1 MNEAVAAK
9 LKQLADELWSVQH
22 IGQLMLYRSYISW
35 FKGDYPDFD
44 YYLKVVD
51 LIIADMNQ
59 SKVAIQELVA
69 CTDVRTHIQGLGSH
83 ACWCFARIDDL
94 VTQYSLYVE
103 TEIRRRSRFEDFE
116 PDQEIKPTTTNGW
129 MEISQLSDW
138 LSLLTGLG
146 PRPTQQELTDAV
158 NHDFDAVELKILEIV
173 NDAGHLMTNPAIHA
187 ARETDSDSKTTK
199 TTVVQL
205 INKGFLYRPG
215 GPKSRKGVA
224 LTKVGRV
231 ALRSSTKD
239 SP

>member
-94 VTQYSLYVE
+94 VTHYTFQ
-103 TEIRRRSRFEDFE
+103 IRLRLRR
-116 PDQEIKPTTTNGW
+116 PDLLKIRPTGEELKPNGW
-129 MEISQLSDW
+129 MEISQLADW
-138 LSLLTGLG
+138 LSLLTGTG
-146 PRPTQQELTDAV
+146 PLPTQQERADAA
-158 NHDFDAVELKILEIV
+158 NHIFTAVEREILEIV
-173 NDAGHLMTNPAIHA
+173 NDAGCLITSVNIHA

-199 TTVVQL
+199 TAVKKLVDE
-205 INKGFLYRPG
+205 GFLDRPRG
-215 GPKSRKGVA
+215 EKMGVA
-224 LTKVGRV
+224 LTIKGRL
-231 ALRSSTKD
+231 ALRNTTKD